1 MTAPSRPRIDP
12 ALLVIAAG
20 VSAAFHVGKLPPA
33 LPALQDSLGIGLVE
47 AGFLIS
53 LVQLAGMT
61 LGLIAGLAADG
72 LGLRRAFVAGLAV
85 LCAASLAAGFVH
97 SASPMLALRALEGVG
112 FLLVATTAPGLIRR
126 LVPPERLS
134 PRLGLWGCYMPL
146 GTALALLAGPA
157 WVAAWGWPS
166 WWWLAS
172 VLSGGFALAVLAWVP
187 PDPAQA
193 QTAAGVGVGRRWAP
207 RLWQTLGAP
216 GPWLI
221 SVTFAAYAAQWLAV
235 IGFLPTVYAQAG
247 VSGPR
252 AGVAT
257 ALVAAVNIVGNI
269 ASGRLLQRGVAP
281 GRLLNTGFIAMA
293 LGSLLAFTPIFP
305 AGSVAAVA
313 VPYAAVLCFS
323 MVGGLIPGT
332 LFSLAVRLAPG
343 ADTVSTT
350 VGWMQQWSAIGQ
362 FAGPPLVAWVAS
374 QVGGWGASGGV
385 TAAFALAGLVLAW
398 AIGRLPAAAGPAWRA

>member
-1 MTAPSRPRIDP
+1 MSRVAARPLGFDP

-20 VSAAFHVGKLPPA
+20 VSAAIHVGKLPPA
-33 LPALQDSLGIGLVE
+33 LPALQASLGIGLVQ

-72 LGLRRAFVAGLAV
+72 LGLRRSFVAGLLV
-85 LCAASLAAGFVH
+85 LCGASLAAGFVE
-97 SASPMLALRALEGVG
+97 SAPPMLALRALEGLG
-112 FLLVATTAPGLIRR
+112 FLLVATTAPGLLRR
-126 LVPPERLS
+126 LVPPDRLS
-134 PRLGLWGCYMPL
+134 PRLGLWGSYMPL
-146 GTALALLAGPA
+146 GTALALLAGPT

-172 VLSGGFALAVLAWVP
+172 LLSGVFALAVLAWVP
-187 PDPAQA
+187 ADLAHPEPGA
-193 QTAAGVGVGRRWAP
+193 GRRWTP
-207 RLWQTLGAP
+207 RLRHTLAAP

-221 SVTFAAYAAQWLAV
+221 SVTFAAYSAQWLAV

-281 GRLLNTGFIAMA
+281 GRLLQAGFVAMA
-293 LGSLLAFTPIFP
+293 LGGLLAFTPLFP
-305 AGSVAAVA
+305 AGSGAAVA

-374 QVGGWGASGGV
+374 QAGGWGYSGGV
-385 TAAFALAGLVLAW
+385 TAAFALAGLVLAG
-398 AIGRLPAAAGPAWRA
+398 AIGRLPAAAGQAQRA

>member
-1 MTAPSRPRIDP
+1 MSAISKARLDP

-20 VSAAFHVGKLPPA
+20 VSAAIHVGKLPPA
-33 LPALQDSLGIGLVE
+33 LPALQASLGIGLVQ

-72 LGLRRAFVAGLAV
+72 IGLRRSFVAGLLV
-85 LCAASLAAGFVH
+85 LCAASLGSGFVE
-97 SASPMLALRALEGVG
+97 SAPPLLALRALEGLG

-134 PRLGLWGCYMPL
+134 PRLGLWGSYMPL
-146 GTALALLAGPA
+146 GTALALLVGPT
-157 WVAAWGWPS
+157 WVGLWGWPS

-172 VLSGGFALAVLAWVP
+172 LLSGAFALAVLAWVP
-187 PDPAQA
+187 ADPAHP
-193 QTAAGVGVGRRWAP
+193 AAGAARRWTP
-207 RLWQTLGAP
+207 RLRQTLAAP
-216 GPWLI
+216 GPWLV
-221 SVTFAAYAAQWLAV
+221 SVAFAAYSAQWLAV

-247 VSGPR
+247 ISGPR

-257 ALVAAVNIVGNI
+257 ALVAAVNMVGNI
-269 ASGRLLQRGVAP
+269 ASGRLLQRGAAP
-281 GRLLNTGFIAMA
+281 QRLLHTGFAAMA
-293 LGSLLAFTPIFP
+293 LGGLLAFTPLFP
-305 AGSVAAVA
+305 AGTLAAVA

-332 LFSLAVRLAPG
+332 LFSLAVRVAPG

-374 QVGGWGASGGV
+374 QAGGWGYSGGV
-385 TAAFALAGLVLAW
+385 TAAFALAGLVLAA
-398 AIGRLPAAAGPAWRA
+398 AIGRLKSAAHTPAMP

>member
-1 MTAPSRPRIDP
+1 MSRVATRAAGFDP

-20 VSAAFHVGKLPPA
+20 VSAAIHVGKLPPA
-33 LPALQDSLGIGLVE
+33 LPALQGSLGIGLVQ

-53 LVQLAGMT
+53 LVQLAGMA

-72 LGLRRAFVAGLAV
+72 LGLRRSFVAGLLV
-85 LCAASLAAGFVH
+85 LCGASVAAGFVE
-97 SASPMLALRALEGVG
+97 SAPPMLALRALEGLG
-112 FLLVATTAPGLIRR
+112 FLLVATTAPGLLRR

-134 PRLGLWGCYMPL
+134 PRLGLWGSYMPL
-146 GTALALLAGPA
+146 GTALALLAGPT

-172 VLSGGFALAVLAWVP
+172 LLSGVFALAVLAWVP
-187 PDPAQA
+187 ADLAHPEPGA
-193 QTAAGVGVGRRWAP
+193 GRRWTP
-207 RLWQTLGAP
+207 RLRQTLAAP

-221 SVTFAAYAAQWLAV
+221 SVTFAAYSAQWLAV

-257 ALVAAVNIVGNI
+257 ALVAAVNIIGNI

-281 GRLLNTGFIAMA
+281 GRLLQAGFIAMA
-293 LGSLLAFTPIFP
+293 LGGLLAFTPLFP
-305 AGSVAAVA
+305 AGSGAAVA

-385 TAAFALAGLVLAW
+385 TAAFALAGLVLAA
-398 AIGRLPAAAGPAWRA
+398 AIGRLKSAAHTPATP